1 MHTNTSEEWA
11 QLIFGNANLGDP
23 RRTRRLALL
32 ASDMAEN
39 ADSSIVKASD
49 TPAKIEAAYRFIRN
63 EKISP
68 QAIADSGFS
77 QTSEAVKQ
85 LPLVLAIQDTTGLT
99 FKHSVCK
106 ELGDVNCA
114 NTLGK
119 PSKTRTLYAHS
130 TLAIDADTEHVIGL
144 LDQYYWFRKSKVKGT
159 KDQQQQRPYEEKES
173 YRWQQTL
180 MDIKKRTGE
189 LSNILNIC
197 DREADIYEY
206 MTYQKDEGHR
216 FLVRA
221 KENRKLIEPQCNLNQ
236 LIETAQGQCC
246 YTINIAQRA
255 GRKARQARITLS
267 YQPITLAKP
276 KRVQGQESPTLSVN
290 VIVCQE
296 KESTQKNPLCWILY
310 TTEPVNTAEDAQKL
324 VRYYELR
331 WRVEEFHKTWKTDGT
346 EVEDLRLQH
355 SDNILRIAIIKAFIA
370 VRLLQL
376 QNMAQR
382 SELGKEVRCTAC
394 VKEMTWKLLW
404 AKVEKD
410 VLPDKVPSLHWL
422 YYSLAKLGGWYDS
435 KRNGRVGVKALWKGW
450 LKLAEMVESAE
461 LLISIQQTE
470 KL

>member
-1 MHTNTSEEWA
+1 MCPARISQKNRMPIGH
-11 QLIFGNANLGDP
+11 IP
-23 RRTRRLALL
+23 RNMVQSGKSY
-32 ASDMAEN
+32 SDLM
-39 ADSSIVKASD
+39 DFRPPDCVKN
-49 TPAKIEAAYRFIRN
+49 I
-63 EKISP
+63 
-68 QAIADSGFS
+68 
-77 QTSEAVKQ
+77 
-85 LPLVLAIQDTTGLT
+85 LVL
-99 FKHSVCK
+99 S
-106 ELGDVNCA
+106 
-114 NTLGK
+114 
-119 PSKTRTLYAHS
+119 
-130 TLAIDADTEHVIGL
+130 
-144 LDQYYWFRKSKVKGT
+144 
-159 KDQQQQRPYEEKES
+159 KES

-221 KENRKLIEPQCNLNQ
+221 KENRKLIEPQCNLNP
-236 LIETAQGQCC
+236 LIETAQGQYC

-410 VLPDKVPSLHWL
+410 VLPDKIPSLHWL